1 MKRLS
6 IWLLTLT
13 AFAFAACSNDPGGDD
28 KNAIHLT
35 PGTPTSYRLYADE
48 TSLSANISFST
59 ESAWHA
65 TVSETRASEV
75 NWITLSPDHGD
86 AAGDYTVSITL
97 AVNTSGAN
105 RKATVS
111 FESGGTKVK
120 ITIEQQATTAEG
132 DIPGEGTGPATPKK
146 LISQIVY
153 SYADDFYPEKETITF
168 TYDDQNRIT
177 KIEDIYNYYNY
188 TEDVDETYSR
198 EFLYEYGEGV
208 IHVKTVYSPSS
219 EDIFKDE
226 PEEYTAY
233 LNKAGYVIRTAWEDG
248 SEITYT
254 YDDENHLILTAK
266 AGGSQETYV
275 WENGNIVET
284 CTTYPDYPNEEP
296 YVNRYAYYGEH
307 PNKENFELYYYYFA
321 WDEELGIAGRLGV
334 LNRNLLKQVRS
345 QGSQAGK
352 NDRDITYEFDDEGF
366 VTKFLDRYSE
376 TSTPQVYT
384 VTYIEA
390 K

>member
-86 AAGDYTVSITL
+86 AAGDYTVSVTL
-97 AVNTSGAN
+97 AVNTSGAD
-105 RKATVS
+105 RKATVT

-132 DIPGEGTGPATPKK
+132 DIPGDGEGTGPATPKK
-146 LISQIVY
+146 LISQIVC
-153 SYADDFYPEKETITF
+153 SHADDLETITF

-177 KIEDIYNYYNY
+177 KIENIYNDYNS
-188 TEDVDETYSR
+188 EDVEETYSR

-208 IHVKTVYSPSS
+208 IHVKTVYSSS
-219 EDIFKDE
+219 DNIFKDE

-233 LNKAGYVIRTAWEDG
+233 LNKAGYVTRIAWEDG
-248 SEITYT
+248 SEVTYT
-254 YDDENHLILTAK
+254 YDDENHLILVK
-266 AGGSQETYV
+266 ADGAQETYV

-284 CTTYPDYPNEEP
+284 CTTYPAYPNEEP
-296 YVNRYAYYGEH
+296 YVIRYAYYGEH
-307 PNKENFELYYYYFA
+307 PNKENFELYYYFFA
-321 WDEELGIAGRLGV
+321 WDDELGIAGRTGV

-352 NDRDITYEFDDEGF
+352 DDCDITYEFDDEGF
-366 VTKFLDRYSE
+366 VTKFSDRYSE
-376 TSTPQVYT
+376 TSTPHVYT